1 MKNKEESLK
10 VLRSLSKAP
19 EASQRE
25 LARELGFSIGKLNY
39 CLKSLK
45 NKGLL
50 KIDSFKKNPNKFNYI
65 YILTPKGMAEKTK
78 LTLNFMKRKMEE
90 YDELKKELKN

>member
-1 MKNKEESLK
+1 MNNENKEESLR

-45 NKGLL
+45 EKGLL
-50 KIDSFKKNPNKFNYI
+50 KIDSFKKIQINLIIFTYS
-65 YILTPKGMAEKTK
+65 LLREW
-78 LTLNFMKRKMEE
+78 LKRQN
-90 YDELKKELKN
+90 LL

>member
-1 MKNKEESLK
+1 MKNKEESLR

-45 NKGLL
+45 EKGLL
-50 KIDSFKKNPNKFNYI
+50 KIDSFKK
-65 YILTPKGMAEKTK
+65 PK
-78 LTLNFMKRKMEE
+78 
-90 YDELKKELKN
+90 